1 MPSTTPE
8 VDEFLAKLPDDQR
21 AALQKLRET
30 IRLAAP
36 EAEERIGYGV
46 PAFYY
51 KTRPLVSYAAGK
63 NHCAFYVQSPAVM
76 EAHQNE
82 LSDYDTAK
90 GTVRFPADSPLEA
103 NLVETLVRARMA
115 ETDAV

>member
-1 MPSTTPE
+1 MPSTAPE

-46 PAFYY
+46 PPSTTKSGPWSRMPPGRTIA
-51 KTRPLVSYAAGK
+51 PSM
-63 NHCAFYVQSPAVM
+63 C
-76 EAHQNE
+76 
-82 LSDYDTAK
+82 
-90 GTVRFPADSPLEA
+90 
-103 NLVETLVRARMA
+103 RARR
-115 ETDAV
+115 

>member
-1 MPSTTPE
+1 MPSTAPE
-8 VDEFLAKLPDDQR
+8 VDEFLAKLPGDEG

-51 KTRPLVSYAAGK
+51 KKRPLVSYAAGK

-76 EAHQNE
+76 EAHHDE
-82 LSDYDTAK
+82 LADYDTAK
-90 GTVRFPADSPLEA
+90 GTVRFQADSPLPA
-103 NLVETLVRARMA
+103 TLVETLVKARMA